1 MNYLEL
7 LFLSYFTLAI
17 ILQNTY
23 FKNTKYYTWFITL
36 IIFFSLKWI
45 FDYRKCTFSYIE
57 VKLRGVKKE
66 EGIIYQILEKC
77 MEIRKSSLVFLFYF
91 IALTIVFEYYT
102 REKIVYAII

>member
-17 ILQNTY
+17 ILQETKW
-23 FKNTKYYTWFITL
+23 KNTKYYSWYITL
-36 IIFFSLKWI
+36 ILFFSLKWLL
-45 FDYRKCTFSYIE
+45 DYRKCTFSYIE

-91 IALTIVFEYYT
+91 ITLIIVFEYYS
-102 REKIVYAII
+102 RQKIVYGLI